1 MNRKTLT
8 KLTDMFW
15 QTLTFLASS
24 VSLFVLGA
32 IVVYVFNTGWKLM
45 NIDLIRYDYRSNTY
59 IGEIVD
65 IPEFCLCEPTLSL
78 DEETF
83 YSEKWGVALK
93 NDEDVL
99 GKNIVMVEY
108 VHQNSPLNELVNKS
122 SVGPR
127 TFALLDGYVV
137 RRIAFFG
144 LPSALDLYGAETM
157 IQMLDGVDQFRELEL
172 ITQGGGI
179 RGSIY
184 TTLWLVGLTLMF
196 ALPIGVASAIYL
208 NEFASKRSRITRYFR
223 QFIEL
228 LTGVP
233 SIVYG
238 LMGLAF
244 FVPLVSSLTEATG
257 PSLISGA
264 LTLAVIVLPVIIRT
278 TEESLRVIPDE
289 YRQASYALG
298 ATKMQTVTKVILP
311 SAFPGILSATLLAIG
326 RIVGES
332 AALIF
337 AIGVIIRDEISI
349 FGQSTSLAV
358 HIYAMLTDEPANT
371 ELSATISI
379 IIIAIVLVMN
389 FLIKLATRNFAKKS
403 FEGGLI

>member
-1 MNRKTLT
+1 MNRKTLNRL
-8 KLTDMFW
+8 KDGFL
-15 QTLTFLASS
+15 QLLTFLSS
-24 VSLFVLGA
+24 SMSLFVLGA
-32 IVVYVFNTGWKLM
+32 IVIYVFNTGWGLM
-45 NIDLIRYDYRSNTY
+45 NIDLIRYDYQSNTY
-59 IGEIVD
+59 IAEIV
-65 IPEFCLCEPTLSL
+65 EV
-78 DEETF
+78 ETF
-83 YSEKWGVALK
+83 CNCPATRTFEEDTSYSEKWGLALK

-99 GKNIVMVEY
+99 GKNIVLVEY
-108 VHQNSPLNELVNKS
+108 VHENSPLNTLVNKS
-122 SVGPR
+122 AVGPE
-127 TFALLDGYVV
+127 TFPLLDGYVV

-144 LPSALDLYGAETM
+144 LPSALDIYGAATM
-157 IQMLDGVDQFRELEL
+157 LQMLDSADNFRELEL

-184 TTLWLVGLTLMF
+184 TTLWLVVLTLIF
-196 ALPIGVASAIYL
+196 ALPVGVSSAIYL
-208 NEFASKRSRITRYFR
+208 NEFASKKSRITRYFR

-244 FVPLVSSLTEATG
+244 FVPLVTSLTEATG

-278 TEESLRVIPDE
+278 TEESLRVIPDD

-298 ATKMQTVTKVILP
+298 ASKTQTVFKVVLP

-332 AALIF
+332 AALVF
-337 AIGVIIRDEISI
+337 AIGVIINDEINV

-358 HIYAMLTDEPANT
+358 HIYAMLTDEPANI
-371 ELSATISI
+371 ELSATISLI
-379 IIIAIVLVMN
+379 ILALVLVMN
-389 FLIKLATRNFAKKS
+389 FTIKLVTRNFAKKS